1 MTPGLCKCM
10 KLAKGWRSADDISWR
25 SSSWGLRRMGTA
37 GMKLDAIEDRPAGV
51 PKEGMA
57 LRVAHVGMYG
67 GPHGAAKAAGIAVGD
82 TLISFDG
89 RTDLLR
95 ETDVFAYAMR
105 EKKAGDTVAVKIV
118 RNGKTL
124 EMKIP
129 MQE

>member
-1 MTPGLCKCM
+1 MPT
-10 KLAKGWRSADDISWR
+10 
-25 SSSWGLRRMGTA
+25 
-37 GMKLDAIEDRPAGV
+37 
-51 PKEGMA
+51 EGMA

-82 TLISFDG
+82 TLIAFDG

-105 EKKAGDTVAVKIV
+105 EKKPGDMVPVKVV
-118 RNGKTL
+118 RGGKTM